1 EITSVPRLCILLLLL
16 LLGLLPLAAGA
27 QEAPEAQECR
37 LGRISEL
44 FIDNRSVFDLSDPDQ
59 DERFQWALRLAN
71 RLHIPT
77 REKVIRRELLFEAG
91 DCFDPALLE
100 ESERILRRS
109 AFIARVDIFAVR
121 QPDGSNHV
129 VVDTQDDWSTKVEV
143 QMEQGTGM
151 RLSGFRV
158 REENLL
164 GTGRRLSAFYLRSFE
179 ERIYGASYLDPQLF
193 GTRWQAEVEAGR
205 TQLGY
210 LASQSVMYP
219 FVGETGRR
227 ALRQELRHY
236 DRYLEFLTEGEE
248 GLVGVL
254 FPERRRGFDL
264 GAAVRRGRPGRQTLL
279 GAMLAGE
286 WISYPGEARLSSD
299 DALGVDSLPRFPGM
313 DSVGSVRAM
322 LLTGRRNVYYVR
334 RRALDSVTGT
344 EDVRLG
350 LEVEL
355 GVGRSLPWLST
366 ADDVSLDFGF
376 FGAGEVAPG
385 LLAGTQLRLEGKHE
399 HGALVEREEWRDV
412 FAQLDAWAYL
422 RPSNDSRH
430 TWVAALAAAGGW
442 NTRVPFQLTI
452 GGATGLRGYPRHI
465 FPGAQRAV
473 LSLEQ
478 RSYLGWPLPQLFDL
492 GAVAFVDVGRT
503 WAGNVPFGVDSP
515 VRANVGLGL
524 RGALPPGS
532 PSTFRL
538 DLAAP
543 VASSLRM
550 SDLVLSLGV
559 GPAIGRQLRE
569 DPQLLRSLRRGIST
583 SLFTRPERRDR

>member
-1 EITSVPRLCILLLLL
+1 MEITSVPRSCLVLLLL
-16 LLGLLPLAAGA
+16 LLGLLPAAAGA
-27 QEAPEAQECR
+27 QESEECR

-59 DERFQWALRLAN
+59 DDRFQWAFRLAN
-71 RLHIPT
+71 RLHVPT
-77 REKVIRRELLFEAG
+77 REEVIRRELLFDVG
-91 DCFDPALLE
+91 DCLDPALME

-151 RLSGFRV
+151 RPSGFRV
-158 REENLL
+158 GEDNLF
-164 GTGRRLSAFYLRSFE
+164 GTGRRVSAFYLRSFE
-179 ERIYGASYLDPQLF
+179 ERVYGATYLDPQLF
-193 GTRWQAEVEAGR
+193 GTRWQAGAEAGR

-210 LASQSVMYP
+210 LFSESLIYP
-219 FVGETGRR
+219 FVGETGRWGV
-227 ALRQELRHY
+227 RQEVRHH
-236 DRYLEFLTEGEE
+236 DRYLEFLSEREE

-264 GAAVRRGRPGRQTLL
+264 GAAIRRGRPGRLTLL

-299 DALGVDSLPRFPGM
+299 DGTELDSLPSFPGM

-355 GVGRSLPWLST
+355 GVGRSLAWLST
-366 ADDVSLDFGF
+366 ADDVSLDFGL
-376 FGAGEVAPG
+376 FGAGEVMPG

-399 HGALVEREEWRDV
+399 ASALAEGDTWRDV
-412 FAQLDAWAYL
+412 FGQFDAWVYL
-422 RPSNDSRH
+422 RPSDESRH

-473 LSLEQ
+473 ISLEQ
-478 RSYLGWPLPQLFDL
+478 RSYLGWPFPQLFDL
-492 GAVAFVDVGRT
+492 GTVAFVDAGRT
-503 WAGNVPFGVDSP
+503 WAGDVPFGVDSP

-543 VASSLRM
+543 IQSSLRV
-550 SDLVLSLGV
+550 SDLVLSLGF
-559 GPAIGRQLRE
+559 GHAIGRQVRE
-569 DPQLLRSLRRGIST
+569 DPQLRRSSRSGIST
-583 SLFTRPERRDR
+583 SLFTRPERRDP

>member
-1 EITSVPRLCILLLLL
+1 MEITSVPRSCLVLLLL
-16 LLGLLPLAAGA
+16 LLGLLPAAAGA
-27 QEAPEAQECR
+27 QESEECR

-59 DERFQWALRLAN
+59 DDRFQWAFRLAN
-71 RLHIPT
+71 RLHVPT
-77 REKVIRRELLFEAG
+77 REEVIRRELLFDVG
-91 DCFDPALLE
+91 DCFDPALME

-151 RLSGFRV
+151 RPSGFRV
-158 REENLL
+158 GEDNLF
-164 GTGRRLSAFYLRSFE
+164 GTGRRVSAFYLRSFE
-179 ERIYGASYLDPQLF
+179 ERVYGATYLDPQLF
-193 GTRWQAEVEAGR
+193 GTRWQGEVEAGQ

-210 LASQSVMYP
+210 LFSESVIHP
-219 FVGETGRR
+219 FIGETGRWGV
-227 ALRQELRHY
+227 RQEVRHH
-236 DRYLEFLTEGEE
+236 DRYLEFLSEREE

-264 GAAVRRGRPGRQTLL
+264 GAAIRRGRPGRLTLL

-299 DALGVDSLPRFPGM
+299 DGTELDSLPNFPGM

-355 GVGRSLPWLST
+355 GVGRSLAWLST
-366 ADDVSLDFGF
+366 ADDVSLDFGL
-376 FGAGEVAPG
+376 FGAGEVMPG

-399 HGALVEREEWRDV
+399 ASALAEGDTWRDV
-412 FAQLDAWAYL
+412 FGQFDAWVYL
-422 RPSNDSRH
+422 RPSDESRH

-473 LSLEQ
+473 ISLEQ
-478 RSYLGWPLPQLFDL
+478 RSYLGWPFPQLFDL
-492 GAVAFVDVGRT
+492 GTVAFVDAGRT
-503 WAGNVPFGVDSP
+503 WAGDVPFGVDSP

-543 VASSLRM
+543 IQSSLRV
-550 SDLVLSLGV
+550 SDLVLSLGF
-559 GPAIGRQLRE
+559 GHAIGRQVRE
-569 DPQLLRSLRRGIST
+569 DPQLRRSSRSGIST
-583 SLFTRPERRDR
+583 SLFTRPERRDP

>member
-1 EITSVPRLCILLLLL
+1 MEITCVSRSCLILLLL
-16 LLGLLPLAAGA
+16 LLGLLAPEAGA
-27 QEAPEAQECR
+27 QDARECR

-44 FIDNRSVFDLSDPDQ
+44 FIDNRSVFDLSDPEQ

-71 RLHIPT
+71 RLHVPT
-77 REKVIRRELLFEAG
+77 REEVIRRELLFEVG

-151 RLSGFRV
+151 RPSGFRV
-158 REENLL
+158 REDNLF
-164 GTGRRLSAFYLRSFE
+164 GTGRRVSAFYLRSFE
-179 ERIYGASYLDPQLF
+179 ERVYGATYLDPQLF
-193 GTRWQAEVEAGR
+193 GTRWQAGAEAGR

-210 LASQSVMYP
+210 LFSESLIYP

-227 ALRQELRHY
+227 AFRQEVRHY
-236 DRYLEFLTEGEE
+236 DRYLEFLAEGEE
-248 GLVGVL
+248 GLFGVL
-254 FPERRRGFDL
+254 FPERRRTFDV
-264 GAAVRRGRPGRQTLL
+264 GAAVRRGRPGRLTLL

-299 DALGVDSLPRFPGM
+299 DGLELDSLPDFPGM

-350 LEVEL
+350 LEVDL

-366 ADDVSLDFGF
+366 TDDVSLDFGL
-376 FGAGEVAPG
+376 FGASEVAHG
-385 LLAGTQLRLEGKHE
+385 LLAGTQLRLEGKRE
-399 HGALVEREEWRDV
+399 YGTLVEGGEWRDV

-422 RPSNDSRH
+422 RPSDDSRH

-452 GGATGLRGYPRHI
+452 GGATGLRGYPRHV

-473 LSLEQ
+473 LSLER

-492 GAVAFVDVGRT
+492 GTVAFVDVGRT
-503 WAGNVPFGVDSP
+503 WAGDVPFGVDSP
-515 VRANVGLGL
+515 YRANVGLGL

-543 VASSLRM
+543 IESSFRL
-550 SDLVLSLGV
+550 SDLVVSLGV
-559 GPAIGRQLRE
+559 GHAIGRAVRE
-569 DPQLLRSLRRGIST
+569 DPQLVRSLRQGISA
-583 SLFTRPERRDR
+583 SLFTRPERRDP

>member
-1 EITSVPRLCILLLLL
+1 MEITCVSRSCLVLLLL
-16 LLGLLPLAAGA
+16 LLGLLPAAAGA
-27 QEAPEAQECR
+27 QESEECR

-59 DERFQWALRLAN
+59 DDRFLWAFRLAN
-71 RLHIPT
+71 RLHVPT
-77 REKVIRRELLFEAG
+77 REEVIRRELLFDVG
-91 DCFDPALLE
+91 DCLDPALME

-151 RLSGFRV
+151 RPSGFRV
-158 REENLL
+158 GEDNLF
-164 GTGRRLSAFYLRSFE
+164 GTGRRVSAFYLRSFE
-179 ERIYGASYLDPQLF
+179 ERVYGATYLDPQLF
-193 GTRWQAEVEAGR
+193 GTRWQAGAEAGR

-210 LASQSVMYP
+210 LFSESLIYP
-219 FVGETGRR
+219 FVGETGRWGV
-227 ALRQELRHY
+227 RQEVRHH
-236 DRYLEFLTEGEE
+236 DRYLEFLSEREE

-264 GAAVRRGRPGRQTLL
+264 GAAIRRGRPGRLTLL

-299 DALGVDSLPRFPGM
+299 DGTELDSLPSFPGM

-355 GVGRSLPWLST
+355 GVGRSLAWLST
-366 ADDVSLDFGF
+366 ADDVSLDFGL
-376 FGAGEVAPG
+376 FGAGEVMPG

-399 HGALVEREEWRDV
+399 ASALAEGDTWRDV
-412 FAQLDAWAYL
+412 FGQFDAWVYL
-422 RPSNDSRH
+422 RPSDESRH

-473 LSLEQ
+473 ISLEQ
-478 RSYLGWPLPQLFDL
+478 RSYLGWPFPQLFDL
-492 GAVAFVDVGRT
+492 GTVAFVDAGRT
-503 WAGNVPFGVDSP
+503 WAGDVPFGVDSP

-543 VASSLRM
+543 IQSSLRV
-550 SDLVLSLGV
+550 SDLVLSLGF
-559 GPAIGRQLRE
+559 GHAIGRQVRE
-569 DPQLLRSLRRGIST
+569 DPQLRRSSRSGIST
-583 SLFTRPERRDR
+583 SLFTRPERRDP

>member
-1 EITSVPRLCILLLLL
+1 MEITSVPRSCLVLLLL
-16 LLGLLPLAAGA
+16 LLGLLPAAAGA
-27 QEAPEAQECR
+27 QESEECR

-59 DERFQWALRLAN
+59 DDRFQWAFRLAN
-71 RLHIPT
+71 RLHVPT
-77 REKVIRRELLFEAG
+77 REEVIRRELLFDVG
-91 DCFDPALLE
+91 DCFDPALME

-151 RLSGFRV
+151 RPSGFRV
-158 REENLL
+158 GEDNLF
-164 GTGRRLSAFYLRSFE
+164 GTGRRVSAFYLRSFE
-179 ERIYGASYLDPQLF
+179 ERVYGATYLDPQLF
-193 GTRWQAEVEAGR
+193 GTRWQAGAEAGR

-210 LASQSVMYP
+210 LFSESLIYP
-219 FVGETGRR
+219 FVGETGRWGV
-227 ALRQELRHY
+227 RQEVRHH
-236 DRYLEFLTEGEE
+236 DRYLEFLSEREE

-264 GAAVRRGRPGRQTLL
+264 GAAIRRGRPGRLTLL

-299 DALGVDSLPRFPGM
+299 DGTELDSLPSFPGM

-355 GVGRSLPWLST
+355 GVGRSLAWLST
-366 ADDVSLDFGF
+366 ADDVSLDFGL
-376 FGAGEVAPG
+376 FGAGEVMPG

-399 HGALVEREEWRDV
+399 ASALAEGDTWRDV
-412 FAQLDAWAYL
+412 FGQFDAWVYL
-422 RPSNDSRH
+422 RPSDESRH

-473 LSLEQ
+473 ISLEQ
-478 RSYLGWPLPQLFDL
+478 RSYLGWPFPQLFDL
-492 GAVAFVDVGRT
+492 GTVAFVDAGRT
-503 WAGNVPFGVDSP
+503 WAGDVPFGVDSP

-543 VASSLRM
+543 IQSSLRV
-550 SDLVLSLGV
+550 SDLVLSLGF
-559 GPAIGRQLRE
+559 GHAIGRQVRE
-569 DPQLLRSLRRGIST
+569 DPQLRRSSRSGIST
-583 SLFTRPERRDR
+583 SLFTRPERRDP

>member
-1 EITSVPRLCILLLLL
+1 MEITCVSRSCLVLLLL
-16 LLGLLPLAAGA
+16 LLGLLPAAAGA
-27 QEAPEAQECR
+27 QESEECR

-59 DERFQWALRLAN
+59 DDRFQWAFRLAN
-71 RLHIPT
+71 RLHVPT
-77 REKVIRRELLFEAG
+77 REEVIRRELLFDVG
-91 DCFDPALLE
+91 DCLDPALME

-151 RLSGFRV
+151 RPSGFRV
-158 REENLL
+158 GEDNLF
-164 GTGRRLSAFYLRSFE
+164 GTGRRVSAFYLRSFE
-179 ERIYGASYLDPQLF
+179 ERVYGATYLDPQLF
-193 GTRWQAEVEAGR
+193 GTRWQAGAEAGR

-210 LASQSVMYP
+210 LFSESLIYP
-219 FVGETGRR
+219 FVGETGRWGV
-227 ALRQELRHY
+227 RQEVRHH
-236 DRYLEFLTEGEE
+236 DRYLEFLSEREE

-264 GAAVRRGRPGRQTLL
+264 GAAIRRGRPGRLTLL

-299 DALGVDSLPRFPGM
+299 DGTELDSLPSFPGM

-355 GVGRSLPWLST
+355 GVGRSLAWLST
-366 ADDVSLDFGF
+366 ADDVSLDFGL
-376 FGAGEVAPG
+376 FGAGEVMPG

-399 HGALVEREEWRDV
+399 ASALAEGDTWRDV
-412 FAQLDAWAYL
+412 FGQFDAWVYL
-422 RPSNDSRH
+422 RPSDESRH

-473 LSLEQ
+473 ISLEQ
-478 RSYLGWPLPQLFDL
+478 RSYLGWPFPQLFDL
-492 GAVAFVDVGRT
+492 GTVAFVDAGRT
-503 WAGNVPFGVDSP
+503 WAGDVPFGVDSP

-543 VASSLRM
+543 IQSSLRV
-550 SDLVLSLGV
+550 SDLVLSLGF
-559 GPAIGRQLRE
+559 GHAIGRQVRE
-569 DPQLLRSLRRGIST
+569 DPQLRRSSRSGIST
-583 SLFTRPERRDR
+583 SLFTRPERRDP